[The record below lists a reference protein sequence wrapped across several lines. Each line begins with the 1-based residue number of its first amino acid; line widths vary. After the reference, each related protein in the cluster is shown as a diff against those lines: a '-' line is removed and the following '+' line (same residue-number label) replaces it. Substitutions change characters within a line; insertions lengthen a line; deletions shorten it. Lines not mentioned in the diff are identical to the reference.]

1 MRTQVCLAVFH
12 DRGLIRMERTTDH
25 LRIQIRD
32 TGEKVDLESCTLM
45 RQLRRL
51 AEEP

>member
-1 MRTQVCLAVFH
+1 
-12 DRGLIRMERTTDH
+12 MERTTDH